1 MQESNRLYPRKVLQK
16 LLAAFL
22 LAAVAISLAL
32 AIARFSFRELMTT
45 VENLSEPNEKL
56 TKLNKLFEEIT
67 TLDQLQ
73 RAEAIE
79 NPRKPYESFIQQ
91 SASLRDLIDSL
102 KLLPWETN
110 QWNRLE
116 EMKGILADRNE
127 LFFSY
132 LKVKADLLDNKDFSI
147 QLDTLSAILQKEEF
161 AIDSSVI
168 KTHKK
173 TITTWLPDTN
183 AQKRSEQRSFL
194 KKLFSSKKKTKPK
207 SNPKADTMRIR
218 VDQQLDFE
226 IDTIAVARQNEA
238 LIALEKMMRAM
249 DKDQRLQRQ
258 KLQAQ
263 ELELIQANS
272 LFINQ
277 LLNILHEVE
286 NEELRRMQSN
296 NEHAVRVMNQSI
308 NRYNIL
314 TFAFILVGA
323 LLVYFIAVDISR
335 SNFYKE
341 QLEKA
346 RDKAEQLSQIKQRFL
361 ANMSHEIRT
370 PLQSI
375 IGFAEQLKQKY
386 NHKEEAV
393 DAIHSS
399 SEHLLHI
406 VNEVLDYSRISSG
419 TLSLAKEKFRLLTL
433 IKEVE
438 SAMRIQAERKNLTFL
453 LDTEKATEYIII
465 GDPFRLRQIL
475 YNLLGNA
482 IKFTHHGFVK
492 LALKTYDEGQ
502 KVLCVF
508 EVTDT
513 GIGIDKVDQKKIF
526 KQFEQANAEVTKHYG
541 GTGLGLT
548 IVKTLVDAHEGVI
561 ELNSEIDVGSMF
573 RIEIR
578 FDKAPILTSATMPA
592 AQPEQ
597 GIPFKGKVFVI
608 DDDGLILRLCSLIL
622 KKNEIEHLV
631 FNQAREVLHHP
642 VDSHVTHIFMDIRM
656 PDINGVDLCHALR
669 KLYPASTRFIALTA
683 HVLPEEKE
691 LMLRD
696 GFDYVLTKPF
706 HEHELINILGL
717 PGIAPKD
724 EDQPDFSLLRK
735 MTLNDE
741 TLFQSII
748 TQFVDETIDELR
760 LIREKVAQYDALAVR
775 EIVHKM
781 AGRFSQLGVVNL
793 ASALHNLE
801 EQLVA
806 GKNIQ
811 DLEPEIQRVSRRIN
825 DVIIH
830 IRLTTIEQLN

>member
-1 MQESNRLYPRKVLQK
+1 MQESNKLYPKKVVQK

-22 LAAVAISLAL
+22 LAAVSISLAL

-56 TKLNKLFEEIT
+56 TMLNKLFEEIT

-79 NPRKPYESFIQQ
+79 NPRKPYETFLQQ
-91 SASLRDLIDSL
+91 SSSLTGLIDSL
-102 KLLPWETN
+102 KLLHW
-110 QWNRLE
+110 QASQSNRLE
-116 EMKGILADRNE
+116 EMKGILNDRNE

-132 LKVKADLLDNKDFSI
+132 LKVKADLLDNKDFAI
-147 QLDTLSAILQKEEF
+147 QLDTLSAILQHREF

-173 TITTWLPDTN
+173 TTTTWLPDTS
-183 AQKRSEQRSFL
+183 AIKRSEQRSFL
-194 KKLFSSKKKTKPK
+194 KKLFSSKKKA
-207 SNPKADTMRIR
+207 KAKAAADSMRMR
-218 VDQQLDFE
+218 VDQQLEFE

-238 LIALEKMMRAM
+238 LIALEKMMRDM

-258 KLQAQ
+258 KLQSQ

-272 LFINQ
+272 LFITQ

-286 NEELRRMQSN
+286 NEELRRMQNN
-296 NEHAVRVMNQSI
+296 NEHAVTVMNQSI

-386 NHKEEAV
+386 NHKQEAV

-419 TLSLAKEKFRLLTL
+419 VLSLANEKFRLLTL

-438 SAMRIQAERKNLTFL
+438 AAMRIQAERKNLTFL
-453 LDTEKATEYIII
+453 LDTEKATEYILN

-475 YNLLGNA
+475 YNVLGNA
-482 IKFTHHGFVK
+482 IKFTHRGFVK

-508 EVTDT
+508 EISDT
-513 GIGIDKVDQKKIF
+513 GIGIEKSDQKKIF
-526 KQFEQANAEVTKHYG
+526 KQFEQANTAITKHFG

-548 IVKTLVDAHEGVI
+548 IVKTLVDAHDGII
-561 ELNSEIDVGSMF
+561 EVNSEVDVGSVF
-573 RIEIR
+573 RIELR
-578 FDKAPILTSATMPA
+578 LDKAPVYAPA
-592 AQPEQ
+592 APATQPEEPIQ
-597 GIPFKGKVFVI
+597 FNGKVFVI

-622 KKNEIEHLV
+622 KKNEIEHEV

-642 VDSHVTHIFMDIRM
+642 VDARVSHIFMDIRM

-669 KLYPASTRFIALTA
+669 KLYPAATRFIALTA

-691 LMLRD
+691 GMLRD

-717 PGIAPKD
+717 PAMTNLS
-724 EDQPDFSLLRK
+724 EDDRPDFTLLRK

-741 TLFQSII
+741 SLFQSII
-748 TQFVDETIDELR
+748 TQFVDETMDDLGR
-760 LIREKVAQYDALAVR
+760 IRKTVSQYNALALR

-781 AGRFSQLGVVNL
+781 AGRFSQLGIVNL
-793 ASALHNLE
+793 ANALHGLE
-801 EQLVA
+801 EQLVE

-825 DVIIH
+825 DAIIQ